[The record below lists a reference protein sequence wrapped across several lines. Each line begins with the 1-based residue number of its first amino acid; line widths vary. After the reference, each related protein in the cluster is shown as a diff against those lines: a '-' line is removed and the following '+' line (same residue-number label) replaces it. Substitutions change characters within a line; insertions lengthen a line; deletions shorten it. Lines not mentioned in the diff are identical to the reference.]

1 MNLNE
6 IYEQAEREDKLVA
19 VVKYPYQKPEVVTI
33 DKGLAPIQKTVGGNI
48 EFRLRRRERK
58 PFARAGQKDYELF
71 DGKQR

>member
-33 DKGLAPIQKTVGGNI
+33 DKGLAPIQKTI
-48 EFRLRRRERK
+48 CRT
-58 PFARAGQKDYELF
+58 
-71 DGKQR
+71 